1 MENNKPTD
9 YNALELL
16 QMGQVSIDNL
26 QKWDGKSNR
35 QNPKIIIVGCVDSWM
50 DKSVLG
56 LNRQGEALYIS
67 NVGGFLDL
75 PTCEQIGILIQKMP
89 NIEIVIQ
96 VVHTDCAGIK
106 PALAFEERNSPLEKR
121 LKVNKVLAAR
131 DTVMRDNLQVGIEK
145 REIPLLEEISRAQ
158 FPGLHSILETKN
170 IKISRKPE
178 KGSVLFIPVIW
189 NVKTNFLHVVP
200 QDYSLNNRVPL
211 YIFLRDALLKQ
222 E

>member
-1 MENNKPTD
+1 MKIEQPINTS
-9 YNALELL
+9 ALELL
-16 QMGQVSIDNL
+16 QMGQVSISNL
-26 QKWDGKSNR
+26 LQWDGKSKR
-35 QNPKIIIVGCVDSWM
+35 QNPKMIIIGCIDSWM

-56 LNRQGEALYIS
+56 LNHQGEALCLS
-67 NVGGFLDL
+67 NIGGFLDT

-89 NIEIVIQ
+89 DIELVIQ
-96 VVHTDCAGIK
+96 VLHIDCAGIK

-131 DTVMRDNLQVGIEK
+131 DTIMRNNLEVGVEK

-189 NVKTNFLHVVP
+189 NVKTN
-200 QDYSLNNRVPL
+200 
-211 YIFLRDALLKQ
+211 
-222 E
+222 